1 MEVGGMLIDEL
12 TNEELQDPSKLR
24 LVIKQL
30 KRNISTLKDELEA
43 LDGAVTD
50 DEKGLKVTV
59 RDLIRDVE
67 TLNNKLDAIV
77 DAQQDTRKT
86 IKNSF
91 ISGGI
96 GVIVSGVIGFVLK
109 QLGMM

>member
-1 MEVGGMLIDEL
+1 MLIDEL

-30 KRNISTLKDELEA
+30 KRNISTLKDELEI
-43 LDGAVTD
+43 LDGVITD

-67 TLNNKLDAIV
+67 TLNDKLDAIV
-77 DAQQDTRKT
+77 DAQKDTRKT
-86 IKNSF
+86 IKNTS
-91 ISGGI
+91 ISA
-96 GVIVSGVIGFVLK
+96 GVTVIISAVIGFVLK
-109 QLGMM
+109 QLGIM

>member
-1 MEVGGMLIDEL
+1 MLIDEL

-67 TLNNKLDAIV
+67 TL
-77 DAQQDTRKT
+77 

-109 QLGMM
+109 QLGMMWGDINV